1 MLAAPVGR
9 AVRQA
14 IGARACREP
23 APKLDRRGWRLPP
36 ARVGKAR
43 SHFRALCGA
52 GRVVPAAL
60 LQPQTQVPNI
70 LVVGGEPKRPLRGLD
85 RGRVSTEAR
94 LHLRTAEQIVCVV
107 GELREQSVELYERG
121 VRRAGACE

>member
-43 SHFRALCGA
+43 SDLRAQRGD
-52 GRVVPAAL
+52 GRVVPGAL
-60 LQPQTQVPNI
+60 REPQAQLPNI
-70 LVVGGEPKRPLRGLD
+70 LVVGGEAKRPLRGLD
-85 RGRVSTEAR
+85 RGRVSAEAR
-94 LHLRTAEQIVCVV
+94 LHLRTA
-107 GELREQSVELYERG
+107 
-121 VRRAGACE
+121 